1 MKWPKSQTFF
11 IKILTLN
18 YFIRKK
24 ALSSIFSLD
33 KVDNE
38 IKKKNDEL
46 EREFKKRLRDARLIS
61 NELENL
67 DEKSLVFI

>member
-1 MKWPKSQTFF
+1 MNWPKSHKFF